1 MDREIKFGSSFLVEF
16 FQDLQNAENT
26 DQNKTTLYFDPIYGL
41 ACIRHKQTINE
52 AGNHPIIQQ
61 RIIFTKKKDGF

>member
-26 DQNKTTLYFDPIYGL
+26 DRNKTILYFEPTYGL
-41 ACIRHKQTINE
+41 ACIILKQTINE
-52 AGNHPIIQQ
+52 AGNHLIIQQ
-61 RIIFTKKKDGF
+61 RIIFTKKEVCF